1 MHQHNL
7 SDWTYVSRNKKCM
20 IRLIF
25 VAFSIAVMG
34 KFSMS
39 EVEVE
44 KKELKELKDTTDTIN
59 SDLLAIDFCGE
70 AIPLSELRI
79 AQRYQKMIRNYDTP
93 EFRKLMTNT
102 EKRMKTVENILKKY
116 EVPSDFKYIPIIE
129 SAMNNE
135 VKSHR
140 GAGGYWQ
147 FMPSTAKSLGLV
159 VDSNRDD
166 RKHLIKSTHAAAKYL
181 KSLHKQL
188 GSWTLVA
195 AAYNAGPQHIQDR
208 MLRQNK
214 NDYFK
219 LKLNAETTKYMYK
232 LVAVKEWF
240 SNPERSREWGSGDVV
255 DRIAEIKLDAKSDLV
270 KSDSK
275 AITRLTVGS

>member
-1 MHQHNL
+1 
-7 SDWTYVSRNKKCM
+7 M

-34 KFSMS
+34 KISMR

-44 KKELKELKDTTDTIN
+44 KKEIELKKDTNTITIN

-70 AIPLSELRI
+70 AVPLSELRI
-79 AQRYQKMIRNYDTP
+79 AQRYQKMIRNYDNP
-93 EFRKLMTNT
+93 KFRKLMTNT
-102 EKRMKTVENILKKY
+102 EKRMRTIETILAKY
-116 EVPSDFKYIPIIE
+116 GVPADFKYIPIIE
-129 SAMNNE
+129 SAMSDDAT
-135 VKSHR
+135 SHR

-147 FMPSTAKSLGLV
+147 FMPATAKSLGLV
-159 VDSNRDD
+159 VNETTDD

-181 KSLHKQL
+181 RRLHRQL

-208 MLRQNK
+208 MNAQK
-214 NDYFK
+214 KDDYFQ
-219 LKLNAETTKYMYK
+219 LKLNTETTKYMYK

-240 SNPERSREWGSGDVV
+240 SNPERSREWGSGEVV
-255 DRIAEIKLDAKSDLV
+255 ERIAAIHLDKKNALTKDEPQAL
-270 KSDSK
+270 
-275 AITRLTVGS
+275 ARLGAGS